1 MKAQKKK
8 ALSVFLLLTVLVSAG
23 SQAVPAFAVDADG
36 TALSNTT
43 DDALTL
49 PGERIYQIMTDRF
62 LTAIPPIMPQ
72 ARRSATRRLP
82 LYGDNAN
89 EMVVFLDNHA
99 RNRFLTEAGGNVE
112 KLQNA
117 LTFLFTVRGV
127 PVVFQGT
134 EQNRGN
140 MYHDLLGR
148 IFIS

>member
-62 LTAIPPIMPQ
+62 YDGDPTNSHRRGAPLPGDYLCTA
-72 ARRSATRRLP
+72 T
-82 LYGDNAN
+82 NAN
-89 EMVVFLDNHA
+89 EKVSAF
-99 RNRFLTEAGGNVE
+99 
-112 KLQNA
+112 
-117 LTFLFTVRGV
+117 
-127 PVVFQGT
+127 
-134 EQNRGN
+134 
-140 MYHDLLGR
+140 
-148 IFIS
+148 

>member
-1 MKAQKKK
+1 M
-8 ALSVFLLLTVLVSAG
+8 
-23 SQAVPAFAVDADG
+23 
-36 TALSNTT
+36 
-43 DDALTL
+43 
-49 PGERIYQIMTDRF
+49 
-62 LTAIPPIMPQ
+62 TAIPPIMPQ
-72 ARRSATRRLP
+72 ARCSATRRLP

-99 RNRFLTEAGGNVE
+99 RNRFLTEASGNAE